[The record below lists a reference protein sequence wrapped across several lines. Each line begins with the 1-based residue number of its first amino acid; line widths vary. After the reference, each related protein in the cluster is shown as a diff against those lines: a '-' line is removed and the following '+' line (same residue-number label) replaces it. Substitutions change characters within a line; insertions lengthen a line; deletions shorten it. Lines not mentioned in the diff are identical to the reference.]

1 MDNQPAFD
9 RSLFIPIGVGIFAL
23 LGICVI
29 LASGRLNQ
37 KPAVVE
43 EIPTATAFQ
52 YAFIGTEP
60 GITTV
65 TLEPS
70 VVVTA
75 TVQSLDTVPPADF
88 ETPTFSPQN
97 TPVPLATN
105 TLASFITLPPISNT
119 GTPSKTPT
127 SASTAPF
134 GPGTYDDTDSRF
146 VYSGDW
152 ERQSGVASATG
163 NTLHVSNTLGNSIK
177 FLFIGNELRVFF
189 QAGPSLGKIHLT
201 LDTANYTMDEGIG
214 TGNLEWVLGAN
225 TAGTHSV
232 TITHESGGSV
242 NFDAIIV
249 PVVPV
254 TPVTTAT
261 NQ

>member
-1 MDNQPAFD
+1 MDNQPSFD

-37 KPAVVE
+37 TPAAVE

-70 VVVTA
+70 VVVTV
-75 TVQSLDTVPPADF
+75 TVQSLDTVPPVVFD
-88 ETPTFSPQN
+88 TPTFSAQN

-105 TLASFITLPPISNT
+105 TLASFITLQPISNT

-134 GPGTYDDTDSRF
+134 GAHRANDRAAPGACRPYRC
-146 VYSGDW
+146 G
-152 ERQSGVASATG
+152 
-163 NTLHVSNTLGNSIK
+163 
-177 FLFIGNELRVFF
+177 
-189 QAGPSLGKIHLT
+189 
-201 LDTANYTMDEGIG
+201 
-214 TGNLEWVLGAN
+214 
-225 TAGTHSV
+225 
-232 TITHESGGSV
+232 
-242 NFDAIIV
+242 
-249 PVVPV
+249 
-254 TPVTTAT
+254 
-261 NQ
+261 